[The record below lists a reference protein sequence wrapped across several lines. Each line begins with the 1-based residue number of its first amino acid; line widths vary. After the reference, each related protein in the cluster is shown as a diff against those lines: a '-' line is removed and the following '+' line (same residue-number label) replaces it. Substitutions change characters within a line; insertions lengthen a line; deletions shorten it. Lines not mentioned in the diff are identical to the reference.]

1 MSEKFNVTPLTREE
15 LRALV
20 QQPDLRKI
28 SELAESLSFR
38 ELEELLT
45 DAQIGDSVVLF
56 RLLPKDISIEVFDDL
71 APAVQA
77 DIVRGLSAEQV
88 ATVFSSLDP
97 DEQTSLIDELP
108 ARVAKQVL
116 ASVDDEDLGP
126 AMTLL
131 GYPQG
136 SVGRRMSSA
145 HVVAHRG
152 ETAGAVL
159 QRIRSSDV
167 DSEDLAVIPVLGSHR
182 KLVGTVDPV
191 ILMRAD
197 SEAVV
202 RELSDSD
209 PVFAM
214 TGDGDEQAAR
224 EALDRGVLSLP
235 VVDSEQR
242 LVGMLPISDAARI
255 DRQAVDED
263 HARAGAS
270 ERLRR
275 SYIVTPVSRIA
286 RARIV
291 WLLVLA
297 VSAILT
303 VNVLEIFEATIE
315 QQVALALFVPLL
327 IGISGNTGSQAAT
340 TVTRALAL
348 DDIELRDVGRVAFKE
363 ARTGLLLA
371 VPLAAL
377 ALSLG
382 WLFYGFGIGAVL
394 ALTLLINLPL
404 AATVGGVI
412 PIVGRACKVDP
423 AVFSTP
429 FIATFCDASGLLV
442 YFTVAITVLGL

>member
-1 MSEKFNVTPLTREE
+1 MTAKLTPED

-20 QQPDLRKI
+20 QQRELRTI
-28 SELAESLSFR
+28 SALASELNLR
-38 ELEELLT
+38 ELEDLLT
-45 DAQIGDSVVLF
+45 DAQIADSVVLF
-56 RLLPKDISIEVFDDL
+56 RLLPKDVSIEVFDDL
-71 APAVQA
+71 DPAVQA
-77 DIVRGLSAEQV
+77 DLVRGLSAEQV

-116 ASVDDEDLGP
+116 ASIDDEDLGP

-145 HVVAHRG
+145 HVVAYRD
-152 ETAGAVL
+152 ETADGVL
-159 QRIRSSDV
+159 ERIRASEA
-167 DSEDLAVIPVLGSHR
+167 DSEDLAVIPVLGAR
-182 KLVGTVDPV
+182 RTLIGVLDPV
-191 ILMRAD
+191 ILLRAEPD
-197 SEAVV
+197 TAVQ
-202 RELSDSD
+202 ELTELD
-209 PVFAM
+209 PVYAT
-214 TGDGDEQAAR
+214 TGDEDEQAAR
-224 EALDRGVLSLP
+224 EALDRGLLSLP
-235 VVDSEQR
+235 IVDSEQR
-242 LVGMLPISDAARI
+242 LVGMLPIEDAARI

-275 SYIVTPVSRIA
+275 SYLVTPVSRVA

-327 IGISGNTGSQAAT
+327 IGIGGNTGAQAAT

-371 VPLAAL
+371 LPLAAIAL
-377 ALSLG
+377 ALG
-382 WLFYGFGIGAVL
+382 WLFYGVGIGTVL
-394 ALTLLINLPL
+394 AVTLLINLPL
-404 AATVGGVI
+404 AATVGGII
-412 PIVGRACKVDP
+412 PIIGRACRVDP

-442 YFTVAITVLGL
+442 YFSVAITVLGL

>member
-1 MSEKFNVTPLTREE
+1 
-15 LRALV
+15 
-20 QQPDLRKI
+20 
-28 SELAESLSFR
+28 
-38 ELEELLT
+38 
-45 DAQIGDSVVLF
+45 
-56 RLLPKDISIEVFDDL
+56 
-71 APAVQA
+71 
-77 DIVRGLSAEQV
+77 
-88 ATVFSSLDP
+88 
-97 DEQTSLIDELP
+97 
-108 ARVAKQVL
+108 
-116 ASVDDEDLGP
+116 
-126 AMTLL
+126 
-131 GYPQG
+131 
-136 SVGRRMSSA
+136 
-145 HVVAHRG
+145 
-152 ETAGAVL
+152 
-159 QRIRSSDV
+159 
-167 DSEDLAVIPVLGSHR
+167 DSEDLVVIPVLGEHR
-182 KLVGTVDPV
+182 RLVGTVDSI
-191 ILMRAD
+191 ILMRAAPD
-197 SEAVV
+197 TIV
-202 RELSDSD
+202 RDITEPD

-224 EALDRGVLSLP
+224 ETLDRGLLSLP
-235 VVDSEQR
+235 IVDSEQR
-242 LVGMLPISDAARI
+242 LVGMLPIADAARI

-327 IGISGNTGSQAAT
+327 IGIGGNTGSQAAT

-363 ARTGLLLA
+363 TRTGLLLA
-371 VPLAAL
+371 LPLAAL
-377 ALSLG
+377 ALALG
-382 WLFYGFGIGAVL
+382 WLFYGLGIGAVL